1 MKITRTPTLYT
12 LLTLAVFLL
21 YSCGEKTTQDTN
33 TNQPPSFENKGH
45 ELVYHMVKKV
55 GDYQTLAS
63 KKDVTYTYTYT
74 TPDGKSDISTEK
86 YIFDGELSYGLYQ
99 QHERTLPEL
108 NGPIEQGY
116 DGQTFWLKHN
126 GKLLTDTTA
135 LKRVAFN
142 RPTNFYWF
150 AMFQKLL
157 DPGLNYEFIGEQ
169 SIESNSY
176 NVVKITF
183 DQVGDKV
190 TDTYQ
195 LYINKKTNLVD
206 QFLFTVADFGVI
218 EEPYLMQL
226 AYEPVANMLIPTK
239 RKYKPSD
246 WNATVTDAPW
256 ITVNWTNIQ
265 FDNGLEI
272 ADFKK

>member
-1 MKITRTPTLYT
+1 M
-12 LLTLAVFLL
+12 
-21 YSCGEKTTQDTN
+21 
-33 TNQPPSFENKGH
+33 
-45 ELVYHMVKKV
+45 
-55 GDYQTLAS
+55 
-63 KKDVTYTYTYT
+63 
-74 TPDGKSDISTEK
+74 
-86 YIFDGELSYGLYQ
+86 
-99 QHERTLPEL
+99 
-108 NGPIEQGY
+108 
-116 DGQTFWLKHN
+116 
-126 GKLLTDTTA
+126 
-135 LKRVAFN
+135 
-142 RPTNFYWF
+142 
-150 AMFQKLL
+150 
-157 DPGLNYEFIGEQ
+157 
-169 SIESNSY
+169 
-176 NVVKITF
+176 VKITF

-195 LYINKKTNLVD
+195 LYVNKKTNLVD

-226 AYEPVANMLIPTK
+226 AYEPVADMLIPTK

>member
-1 MKITRTPTLYT
+1 MKITRKPTLYT

-157 DPGLNYEFIGEQ
+157 DPGLHYEFIGEQ

-195 LYINKKTNLVD
+195 LYVNKKTNLVD

-226 AYEPVANMLIPTK
+226 AYEPVADMLIPTK